1 MVRLTRPVRQLNFE
15 GIKTLQRYAEIGLGI
30 VLDIDVKPIKPKD
43 SKATQTKEGLSHTNY
58 AIGTINYPDGTVG
71 TFIYL
76 KHSFTGNESEYLY
89 SYKQLNATFPRDSS
103 SDQSFD
109 ETQFEVYRALGDFV
123 TKGVGGDFRLYL

>member
-15 GIKTLQRYAEIGLGI
+15 GLTTLQRYAEIGLGI

-58 AIGTINYPDGTVG
+58 VIGVINYPDGTVG

-76 KHSFTGNESEYLY
+76 
-89 SYKQLNATFPRDSS
+89 
-103 SDQSFD
+103 
-109 ETQFEVYRALGDFV
+109 
-123 TKGVGGDFRLYL
+123 